1 MLLLDSTDRPN
12 WLTSDMN
19 WREAVET
26 SAASTTASSAASS
39 AVSSAAALFVC
50 AAPRPYSL
58 STALCPLLFV
68 GCVGTDG
75 AHGVQRHPSSNKCVP
90 TFRCLWSL
98 ALDKTDSSK
107 RSPDWTNSSYRS
119 FENKTA
125 DRSLD
130 VMLSFVIAKV
140 CNHLSPLFNNISSW
154 FVKNNISSWLVNLC
168 EPLRPSVTADK
179 KEKRKARYSWMHQ
192 ELAERGEATYIT
204 ITTKITPVPISTRR
218 PAQPSH

>member
-125 DRSLD
+125 NGSLMWCSRSLSQRFAITSL
-130 VMLSFVIAKV
+130 LSSTI
-140 CNHLSPLFNNISSW
+140 SPADLWKTISPADLW
-154 FVKNNISSWLVNLC
+154 ICVNPC
-168 EPLRPSVTADK
+168 VRPSPPTKKK
-179 KEKRKARYSWMHQ
+179 KERQ
-192 ELAERGEATYIT
+192 D
-204 ITTKITPVPISTRR
+204 TRECIK
-218 PAQPSH
+218 S